1 MPINEQDITVGGV
14 YKTPGNQE
22 RVVVAI
28 EDDIVKY
35 SPRGGNVQNS
45 FDHMERCKKASFAS
59 ACSQKIKDLSQED
72 FETIHSL
79 FKERGLI
86 N

>member
-14 YKTPGNQE
+14 YKTPRNQE

-28 EDDIVKY
+28 EGDIVKY
-35 SPRGGNVQNS
+35 SSRGGNVQNP
-45 FDHMERCKKASFAS
+45 FDHMEKCKKATFAS
-59 ACSQKIKDLSQED
+59 ACSQKIKDLNEED
-72 FETIHSL
+72 FDKIQSL

-86 N
+86 S